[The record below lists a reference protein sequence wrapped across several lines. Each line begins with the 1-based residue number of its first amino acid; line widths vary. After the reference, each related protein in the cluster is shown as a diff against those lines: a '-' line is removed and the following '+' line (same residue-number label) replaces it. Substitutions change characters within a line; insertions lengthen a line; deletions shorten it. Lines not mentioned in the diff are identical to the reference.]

1 MQVPQTNITWRR
13 EDGRPIFREAG
24 GGAGAGDAARGGPRR
39 DLSVHQGEYL
49 DLQDISREQMGAYLC
64 IASNKIPP
72 SVSKR
77 ITLVVEC
84 KCLADK
90 TVGKISGFYQHIC
103 VCPRPDFI
111 LYCVLQSSR

>member
-1 MQVPQTNITWRR
+1 MITFACCSQVPYPNITWRR
-13 EDGRPIFREAG
+13 EAGRPIY
-24 GGAGAGDAARGGPRR
+24 R
-39 DLSVHQGEYL
+39 DVQRTSGVRLDNNMYQGEYL

-84 KCLADK
+84 EYNTAE
-90 TVGKISGFYQHIC
+90 IRSGA
-103 VCPRPDFI
+103 
-111 LYCVLQSSR
+111 